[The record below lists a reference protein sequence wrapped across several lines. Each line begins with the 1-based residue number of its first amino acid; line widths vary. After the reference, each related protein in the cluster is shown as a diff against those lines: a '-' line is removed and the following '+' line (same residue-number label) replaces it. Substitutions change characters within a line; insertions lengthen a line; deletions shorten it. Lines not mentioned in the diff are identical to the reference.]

1 MSDRPAGVHH
11 VAIQVRDLAAMTAF
25 YRVVVGLPVLRRW
38 STPDATGERSIWLDL
53 GGGAF
58 LALERVVS
66 ERPGEADLDHQWK
79 SPTPGFH
86 LLALAITRAA
96 RSTWEARLDAAGVAI
111 AHRTAYTLYVRDPE
125 GNRVGLSHWPDEST

>member
-1 MSDRPAGVHH
+1 VTEGRAGVHH

-25 YRVVVGLPVLRRW
+25 YRDVLGLPELRRW
-38 STPDATGERSIWLDL
+38 PTTDGTGERSIWLDL

-58 LALERVVS
+58 LALERTD
-66 ERPGEADLDHQWK
+66 ADPTSQARHDEWK

-86 LLALAITRAA
+86 LLALAIASSA
-96 RSTWEARLDAAGVAI
+96 RSSWEARLGAAGVAI

-125 GNRVGLSHWPDEST
+125 GNRVGLSHWPDEPT